1 MARSENALLFITFFQ
16 RMESM
21 VKPTQNTGKVIPF
34 VTGQPSPEGQLEKWF
49 RGIVQSNNDLISAL
63 EQLRDSYKNLFAGKL
78 LGEADQAV
86 LLAVEITLTNARN
99 ARVL

>member
-1 MARSENALLFITFFQ
+1 
-16 RMESM
+16 MESM

-63 EQLRDSYKNLFAGKL
+63 EQLRDSYKNLFAG
-78 LGEADQAV
+78 EADHAD
-86 LLAVEITLTNARN
+86 TNIHGSLGTVFRQIVTN
-99 ARVL
+99 LR